1 MQQVHAYLKLHLDK
15 KGSPTMRKTPF
26 LIGAG
31 VGFVVGSRAGE
42 RPYQWLQMKMHQVG
56 GRPAGQN
63 VADMQTGACAVA
75 SPRVSALGEPSRE
88 EPDEMSTDESTRV
101 GAPGE
106 PAARSALIGFHGLGQ
121 NGHPEET
128 ETERDT
134 TLDALLELNVS
145 PAQIDEM
152 KEDLRQTGN
161 VGPPEEATESNVAGD
176 RS

>member
-1 MQQVHAYLKLHLDK
+1 
-15 KGSPTMRKTPF
+15 MRKTPF

-42 RPYQWLQMKMHQVG
+42 RPYQWLQTKMHQVG
-56 GRPAGQN
+56 GRSAGQN
-63 VADMQTGACAVA
+63 MADLQTGACVVA
-75 SPRVSALGEPSRE
+75 GPRVSRFGEPSRD
-88 EPDEMSTDESTRV
+88 PNEMSTEESTHV
-101 GAPGE
+101 GASGE
-106 PAARSALIGFHGLGQ
+106 PAAMSAVVGFGGLGQ

-145 PAQIDEM
+145 PARIDEM

-161 VGPPEEATESNVAGD
+161 VGPPGEATDSDVAGD